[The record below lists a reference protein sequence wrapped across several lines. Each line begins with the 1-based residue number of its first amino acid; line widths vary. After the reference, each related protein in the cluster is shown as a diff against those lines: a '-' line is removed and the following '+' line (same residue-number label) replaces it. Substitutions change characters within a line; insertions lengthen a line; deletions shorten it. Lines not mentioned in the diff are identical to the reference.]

1 MSESVSKQL
10 EFWSETFWSTGNLPW
25 HLKEPNEFLVRHLDK
40 LLNGRKPQDITILVP
55 LCGKSIDLLF
65 LKDQGFNVIGVEG
78 NRLPINEFS
87 RESGISFRETTSAG
101 VIVHESQESEGDAK
115 LKIIQADFLTLNIPE
130 LEGSIDYVWDRAALN
145 AIQVDH
151 RGLYIKTMQRYLKG
165 SEFRY
170 LLSAYEYD
178 ASKGIGPPYSLP
190 YSDVFQ
196 MFQDFAEIHK
206 LEEKK
211 IVIDDGPMIKLTDEV
226 DVNEVIYLLT
236 SRSQP

>member
-65 LKDQGFNVIGVEG
+65 LKNQGLNIIGVEG

-87 RESGISFRETTSAG
+87 RESGISFKQTTAAG
-101 VIVHESQESEGDAK
+101 VIVHESEDAK

-130 LEGSIDYVWDRAALN
+130 LEGNIDCVWDRAALN

-151 RGLYIKTMQRYLKG
+151 RDLYFQTMQRYLKA
-165 SEFRY
+165 SFRY

-190 YSDVFQ
+190 YSDVCQ
-196 MFQDFAEIHK
+196 MFQDNAQIQK
-206 LEEKK
+206 LEEKM
-211 IVIDDGPMIKLTDEV
+211 IVIDDGPMIKLTEEEV
-226 DVNEVIYLLT
+226 DVNEVIYFLT
-236 SRSQP
+236 SP